1 MLPLAAFVTTLL
13 SNISID
19 LWVGLTSDSKG
30 HFQWAQPGLLSYTNW
45 APGEPLDNSG
55 PLHNKTPVLAT
66 LFSHRFMIDTH
77 CTVAPLYLCATEF
90 AVAL

>member
-1 MLPLAAFVTTLL
+1 MLHNTSV
-13 SNISID
+13 D

-55 PLHNKTPVLAT
+55 PHHNKTPVFPA
-66 LFSHRFMIDTH
+66 FVCQCESAR
-77 CTVAPLYLCATEF
+77 
-90 AVAL
+90 AVIWSYSDAL